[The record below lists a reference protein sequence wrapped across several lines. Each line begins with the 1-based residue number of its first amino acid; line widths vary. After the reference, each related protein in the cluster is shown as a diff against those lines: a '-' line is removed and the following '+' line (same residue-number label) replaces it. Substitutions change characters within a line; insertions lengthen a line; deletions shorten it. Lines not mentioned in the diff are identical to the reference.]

1 LGVSGIFGV
10 VDSRRQ
16 SNVERLVVAMGGA
29 MTHRDWYVVETV
41 ADAPQGLGLGRI
53 GIGIFN
59 QEYQPV
65 RSEDGNLLVFLSGEF
80 YNSSRLRRDLEAKG
94 HSFRDDSDLEL
105 VLRLYEEKGD
115 QFVRDLEGTFVLAI
129 WDIARQELTIANDR
143 FGLYP
148 LCYAHYGGK
157 LVFAPEMK
165 GILCDTDFRKELNL
179 TALAEY
185 MRFQQL
191 LGEKTFLEGVKLLP
205 SASLLQYN
213 VQTDCL
219 TIKPY
224 WKIPEIPEAG
234 GTFEEAAEEVGRL
247 LRRAVN
253 RMASGPYRVGVYLS
267 GGLDSRTILGLIDR
281 RYFPVTSIA
290 YGQRNCRDVVY
301 AERIARKA
309 GSEHHWVEFK
319 NGEWVKEWADLHLEL
334 TEGFHS
340 WIHAHGMST
349 LTRARSLI
357 DINLTGWGLDTS
369 VGGYL
374 GDSLLIGA
382 PDGMAFVQRLF
393 HLLNQE
399 YTWPGLSEAEERCVY
414 AEGVGRQLAGRA
426 FASLL
431 HEVQRLPSDDNE
443 QRAKCFTTDT
453 HDRRLT
459 HNFVVFKRSH
469 FESRYPSRDYA
480 LFEFCWSLPM
490 EFKRNRRLQR
500 AIISRELP
508 ELARVPFDKDELPV
522 TDDGPIRTAHALV
535 HKLKRRFNRHIFPLF
550 ARRATLYADYEN
562 YLRYE
567 LRSWAE
573 GILFDNRTLDRGIF
587 NPQFLRSIWARHQSG
602 QELHT
607 IGKIA
612 PIMTYEMMLRR
623 FFD

>member
-1 LGVSGIFGV
+1 MV
-10 VDSRRQ
+10 V
-16 SNVERLVVAMGGA
+16 
-29 MTHRDWYVVETV
+29 
-41 ADAPQGLGLGRI
+41 
-53 GIGIFN
+53 
-59 QEYQPV
+59 
-65 RSEDGNLLVFLSGEF
+65 LSGELHDTE
-80 YNSSRLRRDLEAKG
+80 RLRRDLKAKG
-94 HSFRDDSDLEL
+94 RRLRDDSDLEL
-105 VLRLYEEKGD
+105 VLRLYQEKEE
-115 QFVRDLEGTFVLAI
+115 QFIHDLEGAFVLAI
-129 WDIARQELTIANDR
+129 WDRARQELIVANDR
-143 FGLYP
+143 FGRYP
-148 LCYAHYGGK
+148 VFWAHYGGR
-157 LVFAPEMK
+157 LIFAPEVK
-165 GILCDTDFRKELNL
+165 GILCDPGFPKELSL

-191 LGEKTFLEGVKLLP
+191 LGEKTFLEGVELLP

-224 WKIPEIPEAG
+224 WKFPEMPEAG
-234 GTFEEAAEEVGRL
+234 GTFEEAEEEVGRL

-253 RMASGPYRVGVYLS
+253 RMASGSYRMGVYLS

-309 GSEHHWVEFK
+309 GSEHHWFEFK
-319 NGEWVKEWADLHLEL
+319 NGEWVKEWAGFHLEL

-349 LTRARSLI
+349 LARARLLI
-357 DINLTGWGLDTS
+357 DVNLTGWGLDTS

-374 GDSLLIGA
+374 GDPLLIGA

-414 AEGVGRQLAGRA
+414 TEGVGRQLAGRA
-426 FASLL
+426 FESLL
-431 HEVQRLPSDDNE
+431 HEVQKLPSDDNE
-443 QRAKCFTTDT
+443 QRAKCFMTDT

-490 EFKRNRRLQR
+490 KFKRNRRLQR

-508 ELARVPFDKDELPV
+508 KLARVPFDKDELLV
-522 TDDGPIRTAHALV
+522 TDEWPIWTAHALAY
-535 HKLKRRFNRHIFPLF
+535 KLKRRFNRHIFPLF
-550 ARRATLYADYEN
+550 SRRATLYADYEN
-562 YLRYE
+562 YLRHE

-573 GILFDNRTLDRGIF
+573 GILFDNRTLERGIF
-587 NPQFLRSIWARHQSG
+587 NPEFLRSIWDRHLSG
-602 QELHT
+602 RELHT

-612 PIMTYEMMLRR
+612 PVMTYEMMLRR

>member
-1 LGVSGIFGV
+1 MSGIFGV
-10 VDSRRQ
+10 LDSRQ
-16 SNVERLVVAMGGA
+16 SSQIEPLLTRMGTEMA
-29 MTHRDWYVVETV
+29 HREWYVVETH
-41 ADAPQGLGLGRI
+41 ADKSLGIGLGRI
-53 GIGIFN
+53 GIGIFDRE
-59 QEYQPV
+59 QQPIL
-65 RSEDGNLLVFLSGEF
+65 SEDRNLMVVLSGELCDTEG
-80 YNSSRLRRDLEAKG
+80 LRRDLKAKG
-94 HSFRDDSDLEL
+94 RRLRDDSDLEL
-105 VLRLYEEKGD
+105 VLRLYQEKD
-115 QFVRDLEGTFVLAI
+115 EQFIHDLEGAFVLAI
-129 WDIARQELTIANDR
+129 WDRARQELIVANDR
-143 FGLYP
+143 FGRYP
-148 LCYAHYGGK
+148 VFWAHYDGR
-157 LVFAPEMK
+157 LIFAPEVK
-165 GILCDTDFRKELNL
+165 GILCDPGFPKELSL

-191 LGEKTFLEGVKLLP
+191 LGEKTFLEGVELLP

-224 WKIPEIPEAG
+224 WKFPEMPEAG

-309 GSEHHWVEFK
+309 GSDHRWVEFK

-357 DINLTGWGLDTS
+357 DVNLTGWGLDTS

-374 GDSLLIGA
+374 GDPLLIGA

-414 AEGVGRQLAGRA
+414 TEEVGRQLAGRA
-426 FASLL
+426 FDSLFR
-431 HEVQRLPSDDNE
+431 EIQRLPSDDNE
-443 QRAKCFTTDT
+443 QRAKCFMTDT

-490 EFKRNRRLQR
+490 KFKRNRRLQR

-508 ELARVPFDKDELPV
+508 KLARVPFDKDELLV
-522 TDDGPIRTAHALV
+522 TDDWLIWTAHALV
-535 HKLKRRFNRHIFPLF
+535 YKLKRRFNRHVFPLF
-550 ARRATLYADYEN
+550 PGRAMLYADYEN
-562 YLRYE
+562 YLRHE

-573 GILFDNRTLDRGIF
+573 GILFDNRTLERGIF
-587 NPQFLRSIWARHQSG
+587 NPEFLRSIWDRHLSG
-602 QELHT
+602 RELHT

-612 PIMTYEMMLRR
+612 PIMTFEMMLRR